1 MKSGF
6 YSNSSL
12 NDNLMSEFK
21 KTLNM
26 QAIKTQQRPPSSPKL
41 KFSLAV
47 FTVLSQLS
55 EVSMTVLPS
64 SQNMCYSNFSRNQT
78 HLTLTK
84 FIKKTLI
91 LWCTISIIRLIVV

>member
-1 MKSGF
+1 
-6 YSNSSL
+6 
-12 NDNLMSEFK
+12 
-21 KTLNM
+21 M
-26 QAIKTQQRPPSSPKL
+26 QAIKTDQRPPYSPKL

-55 EVSMTVLPS
+55 EVSMSVLPS

-84 FIKKTLI
+84 FIKKH
-91 LWCTISIIRLIVV
+91 